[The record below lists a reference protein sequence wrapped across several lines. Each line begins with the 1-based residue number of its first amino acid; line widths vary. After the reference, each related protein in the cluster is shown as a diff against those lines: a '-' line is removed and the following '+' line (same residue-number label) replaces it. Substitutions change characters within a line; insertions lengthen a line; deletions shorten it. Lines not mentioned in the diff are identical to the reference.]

1 MSKWSKGDF
10 STGLIPVD
18 IDGKYFAG
26 KPVALGSFSSDDGD
40 GGDDAGLK
48 NDFNFTFEC
57 RNSVNQLS
65 TLIGLKIS
73 SV

>member
-26 KPVALGSFSSDDGD
+26 KPVALTVSGD
-40 GGDDAGLK
+40 GNCLHNSASLVLCGDK
-48 NDFNFTFEC
+48 K
-57 RNSVNQLS
+57 RNGCLR
-65 TLIGLKIS
+65 LLEF
-73 SV
+73 